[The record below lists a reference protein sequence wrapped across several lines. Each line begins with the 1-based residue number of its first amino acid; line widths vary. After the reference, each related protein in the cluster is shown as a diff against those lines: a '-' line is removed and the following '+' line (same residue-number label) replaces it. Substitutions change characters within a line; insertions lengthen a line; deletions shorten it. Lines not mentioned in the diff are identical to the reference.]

1 MGANNMDSVFANC
14 TDEELSF
21 DVMFDEEDTIIDIIA
36 GVDEAGVPLT
46 GEDFDWDS
54 LKENDDMVGENP
66 DFDYQKDGD
75 ASGSEKDAEG
85 TKDIKPEIGG
95 EVGDGK
101 EVSGK
106 ENSAESQAYDDKKE
120 IDDAIGLNDK
130 EQIKLEISVTAEAVA
145 IYEDI
150 NSILEFDVKAAASSI
165 KDKIVKAIKSLIS
178 KIEGAIDKIKNK
190 DKNKEGKLKTL
201 LGKVKSLFNRANGS
215 EDKDDLEECGKI
227 TQEMCDELAKIMNS
241 SGIHESVES
250 ILEFDVKAVANSI
263 KNKIVTAIQNLIK
276 KIQNAIDKIKNKDK
290 NKEGKL
296 KTLLGKVK
304 SLFNRAKS
312 SDNEKELNDIN
323 EITQEM
329 CDELSEIMNNSAIKE
344 AAEDEG
350 PLKDDDAAEREGE
363 TSPTAV
369 NTESGETD
377 TTPNADAPT
386 EDDATKAEDEK
397 CCKESAPDVTDPSDQ
412 EILSLS
418 EAIINKIKEK
428 AAKRES
434 VEEGSSC
441 CPNCGKNP
449 CDCDGAEREGKCKHD
464 TTNKEGVKS
473 DVVGAAV
480 TSSNGDDHII
490 DIEDEDARKGKTEKQ
505 TGTEGVKEPVIGA
518 ALESVVL
525 EDSDNIDDLL
535 NDDNEIIDID
545 IDEEVVPDKVKED
558 DTSNDIDLDIKN
570 TQETVSYTGWR
581 KVSEAVSDSKI
592 KEELEDE
599 QEENAIEA
607 INKEP
612 DNPDSNLKLSYDY
625 DDDELIDITI
635 DND

>member
-46 GEDFDWDS
+46 GEDFNWDS

-145 IYEDI
+145 IYEDV

-178 KIEGAIDKIKNK
+178 KIEG
-190 DKNKEGKLKTL
+190 
-201 LGKVKSLFNRANGS
+201 
-215 EDKDDLEECGKI
+215 
-227 TQEMCDELAKIMNS
+227 
-241 SGIHESVES
+241 
-250 ILEFDVKAVANSI
+250 
-263 KNKIVTAIQNLIK
+263 
-276 KIQNAIDKIKNKDK
+276 AIDKIKNKDK

-441 CPNCGKNP
+441 CPDCGKNP
-449 CDCDGAEREGKCKHD
+449 CECDGAEREGKCKHD

-473 DVVGAAV
+473 DVVGAAA

-490 DIEDEDARKGKTEKQ
+490 DIEDEDARKGKTEKP

>member
-165 KDKIVKAIKSLIS
+165 K
-178 KIEGAIDKIKNK
+178 
-190 DKNKEGKLKTL
+190 
-201 LGKVKSLFNRANGS
+201 
-215 EDKDDLEECGKI
+215 
-227 TQEMCDELAKIMNS
+227 
-241 SGIHESVES
+241 
-250 ILEFDVKAVANSI
+250 
-263 KNKIVTAIQNLIK
+263 NKIVTAIQNLIK

-290 NKEGKL
+290 NKESKL

-441 CPNCGKNP
+441 CPECGKTP
-449 CDCDGAEREGKCKHD
+449 CDCDAAEREGKCKHD

-473 DVVGAAV
+473 DVVGAAA

-490 DIEDEDARKGKTEKQ
+490 DIEDEDARKGKTEKP

-545 IDEEVVPDKVKED
+545 IDDEVVPDKVKED
-558 DTSNDIDLDIKN
+558 DTSNDIDRDIKN

-599 QEENAIEA
+599 QEENAIES
-607 INKEP
+607 IDKEP
-612 DNPDSNLKLSYDY
+612 DNPDSNLKLSYNY